1 MRAYSGEMT
10 DESPTTSSDS
20 FSQVKALLE
29 LERITAPD
37 HDLASLAKQLPALR
51 RKVDRFYEVDTNDE
65 VTASVFRADP
75 SY

>member
-1 MRAYSGEMT
+1 MT

-20 FSQVKALLE
+20 FSQVKALFE
-29 LERITAPD
+29 LAGITAPD

-51 RKVDRFYEVDTNDE
+51 KKVDRFYEVDANDE
-65 VTASVFRADP
+65 VAASVFRADP

>member
-29 LERITAPD
+29 LAGITAPD

-65 VTASVFRADP
+65 VAASVFRADP